1 MGHVLKLDAVLFDLD
16 GTLVDS
22 VPDVRWSLNQAL
34 AAEGRDAVSI
44 DQVKDYVGQGA
55 RQLAERALLD
65 TGGMINDAQ
74 HKRLLDGFLTMYRNN
89 PVQFTTVFPGVFEAL
104 ARLQAQG
111 TKLAIC
117 TNKPDITTWPVLR
130 TLGFD
135 KIFPV
140 VLCGDKARKQK
151 PDGSHVTETA
161 EMLGVDPANCIMV
174 GDSENDIL
182 AAHDAGVPSV
192 FVTFGYCH
200 MPLDD
205 LKPTV
210 IIDHFD
216 ALDGALVQIT
226 NGAVSA

>member
-1 MGHVLKLDAVLFDLD
+1 MKLEAVLFDLD

-44 DQVKDYVGQGA
+44 DKVKDYVGQGA
-55 RQLAERALLD
+55 RQLAERALVD
-65 TGGMINDAQ
+65 TGGMRDDAQ
-74 HKRLLDGFLTMYRNN
+74 HQRLLDGFLTTYRNN

-104 ARLQAQG
+104 ARLQARG

-117 TNKPDITTWPVLR
+117 TTKPDITTWPVLR
-130 TLGFD
+130 SLGFD

-151 PDGSHVTETA
+151 PDGAHVTQTA

-182 AAHDAGVPSV
+182 AAHDASVPSV

-200 MPLDD
+200 MPLDA
-205 LKPTV
+205 LRPTV
-210 IIDHFD
+210 VIDHFD
-216 ALDGALVQIT
+216 ALDDALAQIT
-226 NGAVSA
+226 NGTVSA

>member
-22 VPDVRWSLNQAL
+22 VPDVRWALNQAL
-34 AAEGRDAVSI
+34 AAEGRAEVSI
-44 DQVKDYVGQGA
+44 EKVKDYVGHGA
-55 RQLAERALLD
+55 HQLAERALRD
-65 TGGMINDAQ
+65 TGGMVDDVQ
-74 HKRLLDGFLTMYRNN
+74 HKRLLDGFLDTYRNN

-104 ARLQAQG
+104 RRLQARNI
-111 TKLAIC
+111 KLAIC

-151 PDGSHVTETA
+151 PDGAHVIETA
-161 EMLGVDPANCIMV
+161 EMLGVDPANCIMI

-192 FVTFGYCH
+192 CVTFGYCH
-200 MPLDD
+200 VPLEE
-205 LKPTV
+205 LKPSV
-210 IIDHFD
+210 VIDHFD
-216 ALDGALVQIT
+216 ALDGAIEQIV
-226 NGAVSA
+226 NGSGRA

>member
-1 MGHVLKLDAVLFDLD
+1 MGHILRLDAVLFDLD

-34 AAEGRDAVSI
+34 ADEGRDPVSI

-55 RQLAERALLD
+55 RQLAERALRD
-65 TGGMINDAQ
+65 TGGLLDDAQ
-74 HKRLLDGFLTMYRNN
+74 HKRLLDGFLGTYRNN

-104 ARLQAQG
+104 ARLQARDI
-111 TKLAIC
+111 KLAIC

-151 PDGSHVTETA
+151 PDGAHVTETA
-161 EMLGVDPANCIMV
+161 EMLEVDPANCIMV

-200 MPLDD
+200 MPVAD

-210 IIDHFD
+210 VIDHFD
-216 ALDGALVQIT
+216 ALDDALAQIT
-226 NGAVSA
+226 NSAVSA

>member
-1 MGHVLKLDAVLFDLD
+1 MGHVLKLEAVLFDLD

-44 DQVKDYVGQGA
+44 DKVKDYVGQGA
-55 RQLAERALLD
+55 RQLAERALVD
-65 TGGMINDAQ
+65 TGGMRDDAQ
-74 HKRLLDGFLTMYRNN
+74 HQRLLDGFLTTYRNN

-104 ARLQAQG
+104 ARLQARG

-130 TLGFD
+130 SLGFD

-151 PDGSHVTETA
+151 PDGAHVTQTA
-161 EMLGVDPANCIMV
+161 EMLGVDPANFIMV

-182 AAHDAGVPSV
+182 AAHDASVPSV

-200 MPLDD
+200 MPLDA
-205 LKPTV
+205 LRPTV
-210 IIDHFD
+210 VIDHFD
-216 ALDGALVQIT
+216 ALDDALAQIT
-226 NGAVSA
+226 NGTVSA